1 MIESHTVVRFS
12 DIVKSLRSQLIL
24 ATLCALVMMSLF
36 LSSSISKTGSLVL
49 MVAVWAFFL
58 VALTMYLCS
67 DWERKTAYGQV
78 CPRIIM
84 LCIVVSVGMALLMAG
99 GTLFGTPQA
108 YVVEAGLSNLVKEGV
123 FRSAFYAC
131 AVYSCGLL
139 FLFKSKAP
147 LREMAKRAGCY
158 VRAAFK
164 PRSVLYIL
172 VLVCAAAIFATAS
185 YLLGGLSRRVSF
197 GFGVAI
203 LVPMAYVAKCIAKK
217 KVSPSGLYLAFAL
230 PWALF
235 LAICSPT
242 ITGISFDDHVHYAH
256 SQALSYL
263 VNFPKTNAESS
274 LHDVFFEDAYIDK
287 PDIYGEGWP
296 FLSESVLGGYEERLN
311 AAYPLS
317 VINVLDPGVG
327 SCLGLYNYLGYA
339 PSAIGLWLG
348 RLMHLPFTVV
358 FVMGRCFNALFYV
371 FVSYAAI
378 RIIPCKKML
387 LCIIAV
393 LPSTIFL
400 AANYSYDPWLIC
412 MLYLM
417 VALVVRNMLDDD
429 RSVGFGRCLVLLAL
443 GFVALAPK
451 AVYLPL
457 LALLLFIPKRKF
469 ESSDQCACF
478 RYCIV
483 LLAIVVANSFA
494 APFLI
499 SGGEGYSD
507 NRGNDGIDA
516 SGQLEFILSQPLGYL
531 SVLFNFVFNGYLS
544 VPSFDALSY
553 SFAYMNDITSA
564 YGWLSGLSLVVVV
577 ITACA
582 DTDLL
587 SNRLSRFSYGAT
599 TIAACLLTVALISTS
614 LYIAFTPVHSNSI
627 DGVQARYLTPLL
639 FPFFLFALNPKLVGT
654 SSPWRRN
661 LVMMALMWF
670 PLLLTCARSLWLF
683 VVA

>member
-1 MIESHTVVRFS
+1 MIESHTVVRFP
-12 DIVKSLRSQLIL
+12 DIAKSLRSQLAL
-24 ATLCALVMMSLF
+24 ATLCALAMTCLF
-36 LSSSISKTGSLVL
+36 LSSNISKTGSLVL
-49 MVAVWAFFL
+49 VVAVWAFFL
-58 VALTMYLCS
+58 AVLTMYLCS
-67 DWERKTAYGQV
+67 DWERKTVYGQI
-78 CPRIIM
+78 CPRIII
-84 LCIVVSVGMALLMAG
+84 LSIVVSVGIALFVAG
-99 GTLFGTPQA
+99 GTLLGTPQA
-108 YVVEAGLSNLVKEGV
+108 YVADAGLSNLVKEGV

-131 AVYSCGLL
+131 AAYSCGLL
-139 FLFKSKAP
+139 FLFKSKTP
-147 LREMAKRAGCY
+147 PREIAKRAWRHM
-158 VRAAFK
+158 RAIFSSQLALGIFA
-164 PRSVLYIL
+164 
-172 VLVCAAAIFATAS
+172 LVCAAAIFATAS
-185 YLLGGLSRRVSF
+185 RFLGGLSWRVSF
-197 GFGVAI
+197 CFGVAI
-203 LVPMAYVAKCIAKK
+203 LVSMVYVANCIAKK
-217 KVSPSGLYLAFAL
+217 EVSPSGLYLAFAL

-263 VNFPKTNAESS
+263 INFPKTSAESS
-274 LHDVFFEDAYIDK
+274 LHDVFFKDAYIGK
-287 PDIYGEGWP
+287 PDIYGESWS

-311 AAYPLS
+311 AAYPS
-317 VINVLDPGVG
+317 SAINTLDPGVG
-327 SCLGLYNYLGYA
+327 SCLGLYNYIGYV
-339 PSAIGLWLG
+339 PSATGLWLG
-348 RLMHLPFTVV
+348 RLMHLPLTVV

-371 FVSYAAI
+371 FVSYAVI

-387 LCIIAV
+387 LCVIAA

-400 AANYSYDPWLIC
+400 SANYSYDPWLIC

-417 VALVVRNMLDDD
+417 VSLVVKSMLSDD
-429 RSVGFGRCLVLLAL
+429 RSVGFERWLALLAL

-451 AVYLPL
+451 AVYFPL
-457 LALLLFIPKRKF
+457 LALLFLIPKRKF
-469 ESSDQCACF
+469 ESSEQCACF

-483 LLAIVVANSFA
+483 LLAIVIASSFV

-507 NRGNDGIDA
+507 DRGNDGIDA
-516 SGQLEFILSQPLGYL
+516 SGQLGFILSQPLGYL
-531 SVLFNFVFNGYLS
+531 SVLFNFIFNGYLS

-553 SFAYMNDITSA
+553 SFAYMNDVTSA

-577 ITACA
+577 IAACA
-582 DTDLL
+582 DADSL

-599 TIAACLLTVALISTS
+599 TIATCLLTVVLISTS

-639 FPFFLFALNPKLVGT
+639 FPFFLFALNLKLVGT

-661 LVMMALMWF
+661 LVMMVLIWI
-670 PLLLTCARSLWLF
+670 PLLLTCASSLWLF